1 MRHIKKTGT
10 TFEAKGRQQTK
21 EFVDSCWCSSS
32 MQYKD
37 LCYDRSRLENLT
49 NTLVDEQN
57 DTEGNSYCCYC
68 MRKLYVNDTDDG
80 HKGNVTLEHIVP
92 HKIKSAEWET
102 DKDKYLQF
110 PNLNNNHITVCFEG
124 KLTASQ
130 KRTRLTGM
138 PYPHFVSYHN
148 LVASCDGT
156 TFENNRIQG
165 SRCCNN
171 KRQNRFVLPIFL
183 KDGLARG
190 IHYTSKGE
198 LDYDDAIYN
207 SKWFD
212 ENHLNLNNYW
222 IKLVRKIWYRISQ
235 SEYTAQNVDEART
248 DKSLRQNIID
258 DIDFGNE
265 ISSWSDNDSAWNLL
279 SEYSWFY
286 QYYKNLQ

>member
-1 MRHIKKTGT
+1 M
-10 TFEAKGRQQTK
+10 
-21 EFVDSCWCSSS
+21 
-32 MQYKD
+32 
-37 LCYDRSRLENLT
+37 
-49 NTLVDEQN
+49 
-57 DTEGNSYCCYC
+57 
-68 MRKLYVNDTDDG
+68 
-80 HKGNVTLEHIVP
+80 
-92 HKIKSAEWET
+92 
-102 DKDKYLQF
+102 
-110 PNLNNNHITVCFEG
+110 
-124 KLTASQ
+124 
-130 KRTRLTGM
+130 
-138 PYPHFVSYHN
+138 SYHN

-183 KDGLARG
+183 KDGLASG

-198 LDYDDAIYN
+198 LDYDDTIYN

-235 SEYTAQNVDEART
+235 SEYTAQNVDEARN